1 MSFEGKLVDLV
12 MGSSCL
18 NREKLNMNIQPICY
32 QDSFISYI
40 LVTEKIKIYLK
51 SFTLEYGIVRSV
63 LEHKCCHIWVKVYVS
78 GRGSDVAL
86 ACVYI
91 DNNERQSN
99 TPLTF
104 NNLIWLMNV
113 SWGDLTVLFPMCTD
127 FNLFQIIISLLL
139 SHFGMCCNFA
149 LAIYWEVKNSRWVL
163 RVNW

>member
-63 LEHKCCHIWVKVYVS
+63 LEHKCCHI
-78 GRGSDVAL
+78 
-86 ACVYI
+86 
-91 DNNERQSN
+91 
-99 TPLTF
+99 
-104 NNLIWLMNV
+104 
-113 SWGDLTVLFPMCTD
+113 
-127 FNLFQIIISLLL
+127 
-139 SHFGMCCNFA
+139 
-149 LAIYWEVKNSRWVL
+149 
-163 RVNW
+163 